1 MDKPRDYHA
10 KSERERQISYN
21 STYTQNLKNN
31 TSELIH
37 KIETDSQPQKTN
49 SWLPKGKE
57 GPEWVN
63 QEYGINRYTLLYR
76 K

>member
-10 KSERERQISYN
+10 KSERERQILYN

-37 KIETDSQPQKTN
+37 KIAIENKFIVN
-49 SWLPKGKE
+49 KGERGARMGKL
-57 GPEWVN
+57 GVWH
-63 QEYGINRYTLLYR
+63 
-76 K
+76 

>member
-37 KIETDSQPQKTN
+37 KIETDSQP
-49 SWLPKGKE
+49 
-57 GPEWVN
+57 
-63 QEYGINRYTLLYR
+63 
-76 K
+76 